1 MAILLTVQGTGS
13 GQSGCHQSDKRKKG
27 RCNQGRCLFPIHKR
41 YQLITRKMGAD
52 DFIATNEDPDWSE
65 HHTRSLDLIISTVS
79 SSSMPLQKYLDL
91 LRTNGVFIQVGAPDE
106 SMPAFNAF
114 ALIEKGVKLGGSSI
128 GSPAEIKVILASPF
142 FRSSVFFFSFLR
154 YRLRFIWRVE
164 FQYINV
170 GRI

>member
-1 MAILLTVQGTGS
+1 
-13 GQSGCHQSDKRKKG
+13 
-27 RCNQGRCLFPIHKR
+27 
-41 YQLITRKMGAD
+41 MGAD

-65 HHTRSLDLIISTVS
+65 HYTRSLDLIISTVS
-79 SSSMPLQKYLDL
+79 SSNMPLQKYLNL

-142 FRSSVFFFSFLR
+142 VALLFSSFLLP

-164 FQYINV
+164 L
-170 GRI
+170 